1 MFRHEH
7 HISSVH
13 IKWYVGNAVYRQG
26 CQAVVQYCAIQKFY
40 QFGRLSLTF
49 CYSFQIHL
57 LLSCF
62 IFSSYCNGVWQ
73 SFVCAI
79 GAPLGGGCE
88 HALSRA
94 TSVARADQT
103 TTVRLGLRSG
113 LASRGIEHGFHTV
126 SLVKMLIKLTSGYV
140 VGEQHIS

>member
-7 HISSVH
+7 HISSTC
-13 IKWYVGNAVYRQG
+13 INWYVGNAVYRQG
-26 CQAVVQYCAIQKFY
+26 YQAVIQYCTVQKFY
-40 QFGRLSLTF
+40 QFGSLSLTF

-73 SFVCAI
+73 SFVWAI
-79 GAPLGGGCE
+79 GAPLGGDCE

-94 TSVARADQT
+94 TLVAQADQT
-103 TTVRLGLRSG
+103 TAARLGLRTG
-113 LASRGIEHGFHTV
+113 LASRGIEQGFHTV